1 MYRRRCRSCG
11 QRAVDRKS
19 DACAACGTVH
29 TRRAGSDW
37 AFTAVGTVGLPAALF
52 LFVFG
57 WWAMIGGVI
66 GLLIILALIDA
77 CWPLTIKRDG

>member
-1 MYRRRCRSCG
+1 
-11 QRAVDRKS
+11 
-19 DACAACGTVH
+19 
-29 TRRAGSDW
+29 
-37 AFTAVGTVGLPAALF
+37 LF